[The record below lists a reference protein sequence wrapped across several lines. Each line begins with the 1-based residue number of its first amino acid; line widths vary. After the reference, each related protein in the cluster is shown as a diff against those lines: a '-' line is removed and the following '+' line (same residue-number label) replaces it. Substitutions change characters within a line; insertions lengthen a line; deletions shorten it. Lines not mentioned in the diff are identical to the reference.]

1 MVANEAKVCEVRR
14 YNGRTL
20 EVVIECGLF
29 RMTFSQKNGK
39 TTLRSFQRFDD
50 CKDEPNW
57 IPDCYFK
64 PAIARARAIF
74 GNQKKAQAQQG

>member
-39 TTLRSFQRFDD
+39 TTLRSF
-50 CKDEPNW
+50 
-57 IPDCYFK
+57 
-64 PAIARARAIF
+64 
-74 GNQKKAQAQQG
+74 